1 VRLSVLDQS
10 PIRRGGTAVQAI
22 RETIELAQLC
32 DRLGYERYWLSEHH
46 ASGGLASATPEV
58 LIGEVASRTER
69 IRVGSGGVMLTHYSP
84 LKVAESFRM
93 LEALHP
99 RRIDLGVGRAPGSD
113 RRTAAALAEG
123 LGRPGIDAYPEQLL
137 DLYGF
142 LSNSLPEGH
151 RFAGIQAN
159 PEIDTMPELWILGS
173 SAASAQYAAE
183 LGWSFCFAHFINQ
196 HGGPE
201 AMRAYREQFEPSP
214 FLAEPRGMVAVSVTC
229 ADTTEEA
236 ERLAWSRWAARIIG
250 AHGRSGGIP
259 SPEDAMAFPYTA
271 PEREYIED
279 LRQRAI
285 YGNPG
290 RVGTQLTELAGQ
302 YETDEVMA
310 VTITYDFAARMRS
323 YELLM
328 GAVGG

>member
-1 VRLSVLDQS
+1 
-10 PIRRGGTAVQAI
+10 VQAI

-142 LSNSLPEGH
+142 LSNTLPEDH
-151 RFAGIQAN
+151 RFAGIRAN
-159 PEIDTMPELWILGS
+159 PEIDTMPELWVLGS

-201 AMRAYREQFEPSP
+201 VMRAYREHFEPSP
-214 FLAEPRGMVAVSVTC
+214 FLAEPRGMVAVSATC
-229 ADTTEEA
+229 AETTEEA

-250 AHGRSGGIP
+250 AHGIGGGIP
-259 SPEDAMAFPYTA
+259 SPEEAMAFSYTA
-271 PEREYIED
+271 PEREYIEE
-279 LRQRAI
+279 LRRHAIFGDAQRVRSQIRA
-285 YGNPG
+285 
-290 RVGTQLTELAGQ
+290 LADQ
-302 YETDEVMA
+302 YATDEVMV
-310 VTITYDFAARMRS
+310 VTITYDFDARKRS
-323 YELLM
+323 YELL
-328 GAVGG
+328 VSE